1 MTSDSSVTTD
11 LIQDLEKLSQDP
23 RLARVFRDSG
33 ACSLPCSLHLWLLE
47 LTQDTKTEYRLLFG
61 WVIPATYKNPGQWY
75 ISDGG
80 RKQNWG
86 TENNPY
92 KFRIAKLT
100 LYDDSH
106 TIFSLIKE
114 LAQGFSLDNSCK
126 KVGIDPPHQ
135 KNPYGQLCLAKSPRQ
150 LAQSFAVRPVV
161 FLETGQTNRG
171 NIKSPIDDVPAF
183 AGFLWQLYKL
193 SLFYQ
198 DEKDVL
204 PEADDLIRKCLYYLT
219 EETGLNFC
227 GADSERL
234 GNIEWLSFPAAD
246 EYENSQVK
254 IDPTSSP
261 SNVKI
266 TVLAGTSCP
275 NTQIIVR
282 CRLWNSDEVI
292 LDKCKI
298 SQITNDDTII
308 NFIFDQEINKF
319 LVTIWKYEVTEETW
333 SIWYE
338 YSYGLIKQIGFNLGI
353 PTFQAKLQSYWLE
366 KFKDSKKSTIRQ
378 LVEDVQS
385 VQRVHYDKRLF
396 EGYKLSPWIA
406 ANKIINKLT
415 QKLFHKSSSGRFFPK
430 GWATEEGGLSFLAWL
445 KSLTKSSTAS
455 KLLLVDPYFDTSGV
469 IELIARAEA
478 TQTEYVVLTNTQ
490 VKSNDDSL
498 ELEDNQIHEVNTTE
512 EPQRAKRLKTACK
525 NLGFMLTQLKFKLL
539 DVRSR
544 GGGKTQQFHDRY
556 ILVFDELGEIEIGYH
571 LSNSIQKATRYYPLL
586 ITPINGDVLTAIEK
600 YVIDLLAP
608 ANDSSNEIIT
618 LFDSN
623 RNTDTSSHSNSKH
636 QQGIAA
642 IPYAGFF
649 FAALL
654 NENRLS
660 DLEESEL
667 SNNLQ
672 DKGILIREG
681 SGFTVTKQVYS
692 QLNYFVQIL
701 VASGEENFAKLWTAL
716 GAWLA
721 HSNQSGKY
729 FEQLVYEGD
738 QNLCFKI
745 QHFLSQASYQEP
757 PIGSLGA
764 NHSQESLSI
773 THLIKHNFIEVIS
786 DIGQFSKGINNDYSF
801 YRFYDCFGIKYAA
814 KALAILDPE
823 LLLNV
828 ITELRDALKK
838 VNENNSNY
846 WAIAH
851 TLTSVIK
858 QILNQ
863 LIQIQYTG
871 VTDNGLLSAL
881 LRSDVPLLRAI
892 AAQSL
897 SPLRNQNI
905 DLHKAFNT
913 IDILLE
919 KERLYALAEWVFELR
934 IRANQNNRHENE
946 EIKNIRLKIFDKI
959 RQVWVENLSA
969 EELRDV
975 VHRLGGPSEGSWA
988 VSTSNELLLPLQED
1002 NKLTVDEI
1010 AQLWLTILVE
1020 RLEACISAIIHKPDN
1035 QSSRSWFNELTDR
1048 ELTFTCGW
1056 AIANATEDCRTKWR
1070 DKLNKKIFNP
1080 AKRTINRPFSRSLDF
1095 SAWKG
1100 ACDSLL
1106 WLKVL
1111 VEITL
1116 LYGVDGTIGKENELE
1131 ELVSRLEKILD
1142 NIDITLWTG
1151 TKDIRELLSE
1161 VKQDREK
1168 HLYLPE

>member
-1 MTSDSSVTTD
+1 MTSDSSATTD
-11 LIQDLEKLSQDP
+11 LIQDLEELSQDP
-23 RLARVFRDSG
+23 RLARVFKDSSDG
-33 ACSLPCSLHLWLLE
+33 SLHLWLLE

-61 WVIPATYKNPGQWY
+61 WVIPATYKNSAQWY

-80 RKQNWG
+80 KKQNWG

-100 LYDDSH
+100 LYHDSH
-106 TIFSLIKE
+106 TIFNLIKE
-114 LAQGFSLDNSCK
+114 LVQGFSLENSCK
-126 KVGIDPPHQ
+126 KAGIVPPAHK

-150 LAQSFAVRPVV
+150 LVQSFAVRPVI

-171 NIKSPIDDVPAF
+171 NIKSPIEDVPAF
-183 AGFLWQLYKL
+183 AGFLWQLDKL

-204 PEADDLIRKCLYYLT
+204 SQADDLTRNCLSYLT

-246 EYENSQVK
+246 EYDNSRVK
-254 IDPTSSP
+254 IDTASSP

-266 TVLAGTSCP
+266 TVLAGTFCP
-275 NTQIIVR
+275 KTQILVR

-298 SQITNDDTII
+298 SQITNNDTII
-308 NFIFDQEINKF
+308 DFIFDQEINRF

-338 YSYGLIKQIGFNLGI
+338 YSSGLIKQIGCNLGMAS
-353 PTFQAKLQSYWLE
+353 FQVKLQSDWLE

-378 LVEDVQS
+378 LFEEVQS
-385 VQRVHYDKRLF
+385 VQRVHYDKTSSVG
-396 EGYKLSPWIA
+396 GYKFSPWIA

-415 QKLFHKSSSGRFFPK
+415 QKLFPKSSSGRFFPK

-445 KSLTKSSTAS
+445 KSLTKNSTAS
-455 KLLLVDPYFDTSGV
+455 KILLVDPYFDISGV
-469 IELIARAEA
+469 IELIARAGA

-490 VKSNDDSL
+490 VKSDDDSSA
-498 ELEDNQIHEVNTTE
+498 LEDNQIHEVNTTE

-525 NLGFMLTQLKFKLL
+525 NLEFILTQLQFKLL
-539 DVRSR
+539 DLRSR
-544 GGGKTQQFHDRY
+544 ERGKNQLFHDRY
-556 ILVFDELGEIEIGYH
+556 ILVFDESGEIERGYH
-571 LSNSIQKATRYYPLL
+571 LSNSIQGATRNYPLL
-586 ITPINGDVLTAIEK
+586 ITPINGEVLTAVEK
-600 YVIDLLAP
+600 YVIDLLTP
-608 ANDSSNEIIT
+608 ANDSPNEVIR

-654 NENRLS
+654 NEDRLS
-660 DLEESEL
+660 YLEESEL

-681 SGFTVTKQVYS
+681 SGFPVTKQVNS

-701 VASGEENFAKLWTAL
+701 IASSEKNFAKLWTAL

-721 HSNQSGKY
+721 HSHQSGKY
-729 FEQLVYEGD
+729 FEQLVSEGD

-745 QHFLSQASYQEP
+745 QHFLSHASYQEP

-764 NHSQESLSI
+764 NYSQELLSI
-773 THLIKHNFIEVIS
+773 THLIKQDFLEVIS
-786 DIGQFSKGINNDYSF
+786 DVGQFLKGINNDYSF
-801 YRFYDCFGIKYAA
+801 YKFSDGFGIKYAA
-814 KALAILDPE
+814 KALLQLYPE
-823 LLLNV
+823 RLIMV
-828 ITELRDALKK
+828 VAELRDALKEI
-838 VNENNSNY
+838 NENNSNY
-846 WAIAH
+846 WAIAN

-863 LIQIQYTG
+863 LIQIQYTT

-897 SPLRNQNI
+897 SPLRNQHI
-905 DLHKAFNT
+905 DLHNAFNT
-913 IDILLE
+913 IDTLLE

-934 IRANQNNRHENE
+934 IRANQSNRPENE
-946 EIKNIRLKIFDKI
+946 ELKNIRLKIFIKI

-975 VHRLGGPSEGSWA
+975 VHRLSGSIEGSWA
-988 VSTSNELLLPLQED
+988 ISTSNELLLPLVED

-1010 AQLWLTILVE
+1010 AQLWLTILFE
-1020 RLEACISAIIHKPDN
+1020 RLEACISATIHKPDN
-1035 QSSRSWFNELTDR
+1035 QSSRSWFDELTDR
-1048 ELTFTCGW
+1048 ELTFTFSW

-1095 SAWKG
+1095 FAWKG

-1106 WLKVL
+1106 WLQLL
-1111 VEITL
+1111 VEVTR

-1131 ELVSRLEKILD
+1131 ELVSRVEKILD

-1151 TKDIRELLSE
+1151 TTDIRELLYK

-1168 HLYLPE
+1168 YLSLPE